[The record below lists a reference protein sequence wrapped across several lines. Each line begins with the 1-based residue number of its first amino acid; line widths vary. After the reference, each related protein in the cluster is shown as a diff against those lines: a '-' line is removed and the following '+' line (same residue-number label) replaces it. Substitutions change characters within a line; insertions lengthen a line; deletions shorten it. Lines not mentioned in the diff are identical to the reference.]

1 MTDIDHAQGIDA
13 LLDALI
19 AREGGF
25 VDHPD
30 DRGGPTRY
38 GITQP
43 VARSEGYG
51 GAMSALPLAVARDI
65 YRRRYWQA
73 PKFDHV
79 ATRMP
84 AVAAELFD
92 TGVNMGPAAA
102 VRFLQRALNVLNRGG
117 RDWADIA
124 VDGQIGPRTLAAV
137 DGLARRRGA
146 RGEAVLVKALNAL
159 QGARYIALAEAR
171 PSQES
176 FVFGWLDQRL

>member
-1 MTDIDHAQGIDA
+1 MTDNDTSHRIET
-13 LLDALI
+13 LLDDLI

-25 VDHPD
+25 VDHPA
-30 DRGGPTRY
+30 DRGGATRY
-38 GITQP
+38 GITEA
-43 VARSEGYG
+43 VARAAGYQG
-51 GAMSALPLAVARDI
+51 PMSALPLALARDI

-79 ATRMP
+79 AIRMP

-92 TGVNMGPAAA
+92 TGANMGPAVA

-124 VDGQIGPRTLAAV
+124 VDGQIGSRTLAAL